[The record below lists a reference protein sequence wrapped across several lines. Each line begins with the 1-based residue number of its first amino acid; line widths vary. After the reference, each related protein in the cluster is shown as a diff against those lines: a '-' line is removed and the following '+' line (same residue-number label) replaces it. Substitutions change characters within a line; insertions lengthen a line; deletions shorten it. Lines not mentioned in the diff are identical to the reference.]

1 MEVCHWKVRVFM
13 FMCFLNR
20 SRLLATP
27 TSVEPILSA
36 IRHVT
41 IQEHFCLRLRQP
53 HSTAVSVQARNHAA
67 ILARFALDAVRAA
80 SDTLIDEEDPTRGSV
95 QLRAG
100 LHSGPCM
107 ACVVGR
113 THPKYTLLGDTVNTA
128 SRMESTGVPGMVQC
142 SARTAELV
150 LEQNPAIRLT
160 KRGVIQVK
168 GKGSMETWW
177 ILPDNQR
184 EDNVDIGCSDE
195 SKGGTFESSPDKSEI
210 GAHHSC
216 GQTAPSICMLPGLA
230 SSGANLAD
238 LGV

>member
-1 MEVCHWKVRVFM
+1 
-13 FMCFLNR
+13 
-20 SRLLATP
+20 
-27 TSVEPILSA
+27 
-36 IRHVT
+36 
-41 IQEHFCLRLRQP
+41 
-53 HSTAVSVQARNHAA
+53 
-67 ILARFALDAVRAA
+67 
-80 SDTLIDEEDPTRGSV
+80 
-95 QLRAG
+95 
-100 LHSGPCM
+100 M

-150 LEQNPAIRLT
+150 LEQNPAIRLA

-195 SKGGTFESSPDKSEI
+195 SKGGIFESSVYESES
-210 GAHHSC
+210 GAHR
-216 GQTAPSICMLPGLA
+216 GLA
-230 SSGANLAD
+230 NSTKHMHVARAGI
-238 LGV
+238 LGS